1 MLLLCRSLGDPQ
13 FKRGSGEPQVEC
25 EPEVRRVE
33 LQPAD
38 TALVLGSDGL
48 WDKMSD
54 ATAVGILNKVSP
66 QLKH

>member
-1 MLLLCRSLGDPQ
+1 MCRSLGDPQ
-13 FKRGSGEPQVEC
+13 FKRGKGEPQVEC

-38 TALVLGSDGL
+38 IALVLGSDGL

-54 ATAVGILNKVSP
+54 TAAVAIINQVSP
-66 QLKH
+66 HRKR